1 MSYDDQIASVKREI
15 VMRQARGRQVEVERM
30 EAVLKT
36 IETAAK
42 LDPVLRQIH
51 ICACVHSEECIHCDA
66 TAMVMEDVLGYVR
79 RAGSPTAES
88 GKMPNLR
95 EEAA

>member
-1 MSYDDQIASVKREI
+1 MSYDLQIECVKREI
-15 VMRQARGRQVEVERM
+15 VMRRARGRRVEAERM

-51 ICACVHSEECIHCDA
+51 ICACEHAEECIHCDA
-66 TAMVMEDVLGYVR
+66 TAMVMEDVLGYQR
-79 RAGSPTAES
+79 RS
-88 GKMPNLR
+88 M
-95 EEAA
+95 EAAA